1 MSKKPFEE
9 SILDSLYAVQNLEQ
23 LKILAKLIVETE
35 ISEEFRETIATG
47 FLLAQQCIRYAGGEV
62 MVDIVVDSLMRPE
75 NRN

>member
-35 ISEEFRETIATG
+35 IPKESRETIATA
-47 FLLAQQCIRYAGGEV
+47 FVLAQGCIRYAGGEV
-62 MVDIVVDSLMRPE
+62 MVDIVVASLMKKE
-75 NRN
+75 NEN